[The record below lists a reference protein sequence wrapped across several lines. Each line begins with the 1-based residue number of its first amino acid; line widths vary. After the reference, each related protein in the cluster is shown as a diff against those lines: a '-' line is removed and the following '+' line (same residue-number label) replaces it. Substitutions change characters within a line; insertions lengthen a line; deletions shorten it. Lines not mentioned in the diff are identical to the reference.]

1 MGKIY
6 QFVDFIFA
14 CARNAIFLRCL
25 IFDAIR
31 NLLNM
36 KLRFAKIALFIA
48 AIGAVACSSDIDSII
63 DEQPVVGDV
72 AQPGEVRIAVPEGTR
87 SAIEDVTDSNGNI
100 IGGNFRW
107 ESSDE
112 ISILAYDSNDNSIA
126 MSPTQFKFV
135 GSKENGNGSYFTAI
149 PTLNMSANG
158 TYDYYAISPSL
169 DAANESLNRPTL
181 DGSTLSFTIPQTQ
194 DGQFRAD
201 MDLMIAKATSK
212 PALEVCT
219 VPEYEY
225 YEDGTIKEVR
235 TNEPINNIG
244 LMFYHRTHMLRF
256 TIPSGATNNLG
267 KDIKKVH
274 LLFPEAVVGTLKV
287 DIKSDVVYDS
297 NGITSPVPVY
307 SNTNNKITVEFA
319 SPKRAGDDFW
329 VMTFPYADG
338 MENVDI
344 RFEDVDGNVSQR
356 RQVTFENMAANSVT
370 PVTVQTIPAAAGITS
385 FYYTVGTNYLGED
398 LTSMNITLPAGC
410 YFTNFEQTSKAVAS
424 DGKYTFSVFNDMLS
438 AVEKKTLPFELESE
452 HALFSQSV
460 SIGDLADGQANDLGA
475 KNVPYLF
482 AEDFSGIPTFN
493 DGHDEAEVVSNWRDL
508 VDGFDLGKLSDTYIG
523 ITELSSY
530 KLDEWYATR
539 IGGQAGNAVRIC
551 CRYENVVSGK
561 AYYKGRLYTPFLSN
575 IKEGKRVKVK
585 VSFKYGSNIAETM
598 VRMGFM
604 DYRTPKAS
612 PVLYFGVNS
621 QEVVENPDQVKG
633 DFIDKVT
640 GLVGGSGFAS
650 SAPKSLSPMAITGET
665 LANSGGSYANIKNT
679 KEVEIDVENSSR
691 LAWIVSSN
699 NDWSNT
705 NGNYWL
711 YIDNIKVQIAK

>member
-1 MGKIY
+1 
-6 QFVDFIFA
+6 
-14 CARNAIFLRCL
+14 
-25 IFDAIR
+25 
-31 NLLNM
+31 M

-112 ISILAYDSNDNSIA
+112 ISILAYDRNDNSIA

-149 PTLNMSANG
+149 PTLNMSADG

-201 MDLMIAKATSK
+201 MDLMIAKATSM
-212 PALEVCT
+212 PALEVCAA
-219 VPEYEY
+219 PEYEY

-274 LLFPEAVVGTLKV
+274 LLFPKAVVGTLKV

-297 NGITSPVPVY
+297 NNGITSPVPVY
-307 SNTNNKITVEFA
+307 SNINNKITVEFA

-329 VMTFPYADG
+329 VMTFPYAGG

-356 RQVTFENMAANSVT
+356 RQVTFANMAANSVT
-370 PVTVQTIPAAAGITS
+370 PVTVQTIPAAAGVTS
-385 FYYTVGTNYLGED
+385 FSYTVGTNNLGEP
-398 LTSMNITLPAGC
+398 LTSMNITLPPGC
-410 YFTNFEQTSKAVAS
+410 YFTNFEQTSKATLE
-424 DGKYTFSVFNDMLS
+424 DGKHTFSVFNDMLS

-452 HALFSQSV
+452 HALFSQTV
-460 SIGDLADGQANDLGA
+460 SIGDLADGQANDLEA
-475 KNVPYLF
+475 IDVPYLF
-482 AEDFSGIPTFN
+482 AEDFSGIPDFN
-493 DGHDEAEVVSNWRDL
+493 DGHDDPTVGWY
-508 VDGFDLGKLSDTYIG
+508 SD
-523 ITELSSY
+523 SSY
-530 KLDEWYATR
+530 KDILELTNKTNKVLSGWYGTR
-539 IGGQAGNAVRIC
+539 IGGKKNTSVRIC
-551 CRYENVVSGK
+551 CRYENITIGWGSS
-561 AYYKGRLYTPFLSN
+561 AFYKGRLYTPFLSN
-575 IKEGKRVKVK
+575 IKSKVKVK
-585 VSFKYGSNIAETM
+585 VTFEYGGAVQEGGKTENQGSFWRPNYVTVYPNKN
-598 VRMGFM
+598 
-604 DYRTPKAS
+604 PL
-612 PVLYFGVNS
+612 LYFGVNS
-621 QEVVENPDQVKG
+621 QEVVENPDQIEG
-633 DFIDKVT
+633 DLIDQATGFI
-640 GLVGGSGFAS
+640 GGSGFAS
-650 SAPKSLSPMAITGET
+650 SEPKSLSPMVIKGDKIDRT
-665 LANSGGSYANIKNT
+665 GGSYTSFNGT
-679 KEVEIDVENSSR
+679 KSVMVDVDSDSR
-691 LAWIVSSN
+691 LGWIVTCD
-699 NDWSNT
+699 NDWTNT
-705 NGNYWL
+705 NANYWL

>member
-87 SAIEDVTDSNGNI
+87 SSIVTDGDL
-100 IGGNFRW
+100 RW
-107 ESSDE
+107 DSSDE

-149 PTLNMSANG
+149 PTLNMSADG

-169 DAANESLNRPTL
+169 DAANELLNRPTL

-201 MDLMIAKATSK
+201 MDLMIAKATST
-212 PALEVCT
+212 ALEVCT

-274 LLFPEAVVGTLKV
+274 LLFPKAVVGTLKV

-329 VMTFPYADG
+329 VMTFPYDSG

-356 RQVTFENMAANSVT
+356 RQVTFANMAANSVT
-370 PVTVQTIPAAAGITS
+370 PVTVQTIPAAAGVTS
-385 FYYTVGTNYLGED
+385 FSYTVGTNNLGED

-410 YFTNFEQTSKAVAS
+410 YFTNFEQTSKAVAT
-424 DGKYTFSVFNDMLS
+424 DGKHTFSVFNDMLS
-438 AVEKKTLPFELESE
+438 AVENKTLPFELESE
-452 HALFSQSV
+452 HALFSQTV
-460 SIGDLADGQANDLGA
+460 SIRDLADGQANDLEA
-475 KNVPYLF
+475 IDVPYLF
-482 AEDFSGIPTFN
+482 AEDFSGIPTFS
-493 DGHDEAEVVSNWRDL
+493 DGHDNPTVGWY
-508 VDGFDLGKLSDTYIG
+508 SDQNYREIKN
-523 ITELSSY
+523 LSSY
-530 KLDEWYATR
+530 TNSLKGWYGTR
-539 IGGQAGNAVRIC
+539 IGGSSGNSVRIC
-551 CRYENVVSGK
+551 CRYENITIGVGSS
-561 AYYKGRLYTPFLSN
+561 AYYKGRIYTPFLSN
-575 IKEGKRVKVK
+575 IKDDKRPTVE
-585 VSFKYGSNIAETM
+585 VSFNYAT
-598 VRMGFM
+598 VRDEMSKSVYVGPWPW
-604 DYRTPKAS
+604 DYDDVYPEAKPK
-612 PVLYFGVNS
+612 LYFGVNS
-621 QEVVENPDQVKG
+621 QETVTNPDKSDG
-633 DFIDKVT
+633 DIIDDVT
-640 GLVGGSGFAS
+640 GLLAGTGFAS
-650 SAPKSLSPMAITGET
+650 PKVSSLSPIGIDGEELAIS
-665 LANSGGSYANIKNT
+665 NGSYTSLPKSKTVVNITVDSN
-679 KEVEIDVENSSR
+679 SR
-691 LAWIVSSN
+691 LAWIVSCN
-699 NDWSNT
+699 NDWT
-705 NGNYWL
+705 NVNANYWL
-711 YIDNIKVQIAK
+711 YLDNITVKIKN